1 MHKLR
6 PPAYVKLNKVVSLQV
21 VSENRLGMTVAA
33 IAILIMTIVV
43 GVNSISL
50 KQKEK
55 KYAAREQ
62 ELQEHP
68 PFPFF
73 SSVVFLVSFYA
84 QLHSSST

>member
-1 MHKLR
+1 
-6 PPAYVKLNKVVSLQV
+6 
-21 VSENRLGMTVAA
+21 MTVAA

-62 ELQEHP
+62 ELQELIKIEEQHKN
-68 PFPFF
+68 
-73 SSVVFLVSFYA
+73 
-84 QLHSSST
+84 QKICRRGGKG